1 MKNTFTK
8 EERLCAKRRI
18 NTLFKSGSS
27 FVLYPFR
34 IVFIFEKNNIADDIP
49 ASQSIISVSKRRF
62 KRAVDRN
69 SIKRMMRESYR
80 TQKSNDLI
88 PFLLKHNVTLYLA
101 IQYVGKQILTYD
113 VFNAAMNKMLKKL
126 QDECAKAYLE
136 KGDSTP
142 V

>member
-18 NTLFKSGSS
+18 DTLFKSGSS

-34 IVFIFEKNNIADDIP
+34 VVFIFENNHIADNTP

-113 VFNAAMNKMLKKL
+113 VFNAAMSKMLKKL
-126 QDECAKAYLE
+126 QDECAEAYLE
-136 KGDSTP
+136 KGD
-142 V
+142 

>member
-18 NTLFKSGSS
+18 DTLFKSGSS

-34 IVFIFEKNNIADDIP
+34 VVFIFEKNNLTDDIP
-49 ASQSIISVSKRRF
+49 SSQSIISVSKRRF

-80 TQKSNDLI
+80 LQKSNDLI
-88 PFLLKHNVTLYLA
+88 PFLLKHNVTLYLT
-101 IQYVGKQILTYD
+101 IQYVGKQILAYD
-113 VFNAAMNKMLKKL
+113 VFSTAMNKMLKKL
-126 QDECAKAYLE
+126 QDECAEAYLE
-136 KGDSTP
+136 KGD
-142 V
+142 

>member
-18 NTLFKSGSS
+18 DTLFKSGSS

-34 IVFIFEKNNIADDIP
+34 IVFIFEKNNEADDIP
-49 ASQSIISVSKRRF
+49 SSQSIISVSKRRF

-80 TQKSNDLI
+80 LQKSNDLI
-88 PFLLKHNVTLYLA
+88 PFLLNVTLYLA
-101 IQYVGKQILTYD
+101 IQYAGKQILAYD
-113 VFNAAMNKMLKKL
+113 VFSTAMNKMLKKL
-126 QDECAKAYLE
+126 QDECAEVYLE
-136 KGDSTP
+136 KGD
-142 V
+142 